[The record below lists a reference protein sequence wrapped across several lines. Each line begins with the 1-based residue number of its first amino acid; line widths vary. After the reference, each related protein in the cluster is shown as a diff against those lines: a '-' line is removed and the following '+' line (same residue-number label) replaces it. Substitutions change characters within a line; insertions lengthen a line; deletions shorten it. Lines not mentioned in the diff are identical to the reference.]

1 MKIKDIG
8 TVYFVGIGGIGM
20 SALARFFLGRGIRVH
35 GYDRISTPL
44 TDQLTREGAVIHF
57 EEDLSRI
64 PDQTDLAVYTP
75 AVPEDQA
82 ELAFLR
88 RQDIPL
94 KKRAEV
100 LGMISRELP
109 TLAVAGT
116 HGKTTTSSMLA
127 WILHRSGVPVNAF
140 LGGIANNFRSNYVG
154 GPAEW
159 MVVEADE
166 FDRSFLHLSPEHAA
180 ILSMDADHLDIYGN
194 PESLRTSGFFAFAQ
208 KVKNQLL
215 VQKDWRDRLPA
226 AHTIQTFGLEG
237 GTYRAGDIRVE
248 EGNMVFEV
256 KAPDWAL
263 KGVHLPLPGKHN
275 VENALAALALASQTG
290 AEPEKLKE
298 ALASFAGV
306 QRRFDIRYRR
316 DPVVYIDDYAHHP
329 TELKAAIQAA
339 REFFPGRSVTGIFQP
354 HLYSRTRDFA
364 DGFAEAL
371 DGLDHSFL
379 LEIYPAREKPIPGVA
394 SQMII
399 ERMQHK
405 PLATLGLDQVVD
417 RIRNEKLEV
426 LLTLGAGNIDTLA
439 TPIQLQ
445 LEKTHGPNQQN
456 N

>member
-20 SALARFFLGRGIRVH
+20 SALARFFLGRGVRVH
-35 GYDRISTPL
+35 GYDRMSTPL
-44 TDQLTREGAVIHF
+44 TDQLSQEGAVIHF
-57 EEDLSRI
+57 EADLARI
-64 PDQTDLAVYTP
+64 PDDTDLVIFTP
-75 AVPEDQA
+75 AVPEDHA

-88 RQDIPL
+88 RQDIPVR
-94 KKRAEV
+94 KRAEV

-140 LGGIANNFRSNYVG
+140 LGGIASNFSSNYVG

-166 FDRSFLHLSPEHAA
+166 FDRSFLHLTPEHAV
-180 ILSMDADHLDIYGN
+180 ILSMDADHLDIYGD
-194 PESLRTSGFFAFAQ
+194 PASVRTSGFFAFAH
-208 KVKNQLL
+208 KVKDQLL
-215 VQKDWRDRLPA
+215 VQQDWRHRLPA
-226 AHTIQTFGLEG
+226 SIAAQTFGLEG
-237 GTYRAGDIRVE
+237 GAYRASHIRIE

-256 KAPDWAL
+256 EAPDWAL
-263 KGVHLPLPGKHN
+263 REVRLPLPGKHN

-290 AEPEKLKE
+290 VEPERLKE

-316 DPVVYIDDYAHHP
+316 DPIVFIDDYAHHP
-329 TELKAAIQAA
+329 TELQAAIRAA
-339 REFFPGRSVTGIFQP
+339 RDFFPGRSVTGIFQP

-371 DGLDHSFL
+371 DRLDHSYL
-379 LEIYPAREKPIPGVA
+379 LEIYPAREKPIPGVK
-394 SQMII
+394 SQII
-399 ERMQHK
+399 VDRMQHK
-405 PLATLGLDQVVD
+405 PLATLDLDQVVD
-417 RIRNEKLEV
+417 RISQEKLEV
-426 LLTLGAGNIDTLA
+426 LLTMGAGNIDTLVS
-439 TPIQLQ
+439 PIQLW
-445 LEKTHGPNQQN
+445 LEKAYGPNQKSN
-456 N
+456 